1 MKILIQYIKPFK
13 GLVLLAFLLA
23 AINQTFSLFDPMIF
37 GKLIDEFAKNP
48 FLDPAGNERTQAM
61 FLKGVG
67 NMLLLLVGTAMVS
80 RIAKAFQ
87 DYIVNVIIQK
97 FGAALFT
104 DGLKHS
110 MQLPYQAFEDQRSG
124 ETLSILTKAR
134 ADCEKFISYVIN
146 VVFGIVVSVVFVS
159 VYATRLHWSIVP
171 IYIGG
176 ASMIAYVTNLLSK
189 KIKVIQKN
197 IVKETTSLAG
207 TTTESLRNIELVKS
221 LGLTTQEINRLN
233 NNTYKILALEL
244 KKVKNIRSLSFIQ
257 GTMVNA
263 LRQVITFTLMWLIFK
278 EILTVGQLIS
288 LQFYSFFIFGPLQ
301 EIGSIILSYR
311 ETEAS
316 LNNFDALMKK
326 PIDTPPANPI
336 AIGEI
341 EQLAFKQ
348 VGFQHQ
354 TANFKAIDQI
364 SFEAKKGETIAFVGP
379 SGAGKST
386 LVKLLVGLYQPQE
399 GEILMNGVNTAQI
412 DMSEL
417 RNQISFVTQ
426 DTQLFAGTIK
436 ENLAFVAPAATEE
449 DMLLALTKA
458 SCANILDKGG
468 NGLAT
473 VIGEG
478 GLKLSGGE
486 KQRLSI
492 ARALLRHPHLLI
504 FDEATSS
511 LDSLTE
517 ESITDTI
524 RDLSKEREQITI
536 MIAHRLSTI
545 IHATRIYVLEKG
557 TVIESGN
564 HQSLL
569 EEKGLYMPCGDNKLE
584 NVKDTNYLSSLSNL
598 FFKYSITEGS
608 SSPSISLNSNSI
620 AFVLNLISSKETK
633 IDTVKVSKLAA
644 KMNFAIAW

>member
-13 GLVLLAFLLA
+13 GLVLLAFFLA

-87 DYIVNVIIQK
+87 DYTVNVIIQK

-159 VYATRLHWSIVP
+159 IYATRLHWSIVP

-316 LNNFDALMKK
+316 LNNFEALMKK
-326 PIDTPPANPI
+326 PIDTPPVNPI

-341 EQLAFKQ
+341 EHLAFKQ

-386 LVKLLVGLYQPQE
+386 LVKLLVGLYEPQE

-412 DMSEL
+412 DMSAL

-557 TVIESGN
+557 KVIESGN

-569 EEKGLYMPCGDNKLE
+569 EEKGLYYAMWRQQIGERKGN
-584 NVKDTNYLSSLSNL
+584 
-598 FFKYSITEGS
+598 
-608 SSPSISLNSNSI
+608 
-620 AFVLNLISSKETK
+620 
-633 IDTVKVSKLAA
+633 
-644 KMNFAIAW
+644 

>member
-1 MKILIQYIKPFK
+1 MKILFKYIRPYRP
-13 GLVLLAFLLA
+13 LVLLAFVLA

-37 GKLIDEFAKNP
+37 GKLIDGFAKSP
-48 FLDPAGNERTQAM
+48 FKDANGVPRDQAA
-61 FLKGVG
+61 FLTGVG

-87 DYIVNVIIQK
+87 DYVVNVIIQK

-134 ADCEKFISYVIN
+134 ADCEKFISYVVN
-146 VVFGIVVSVVFVS
+146 VLFGIIVSVIFVTI
-159 VYATRLHWSIVP
+159 YATRLHWSIIP

-189 KIKVIQKN
+189 KIKSIQKN
-197 IVKETTSLAG
+197 IVKETTTLAG

-301 EIGSIILSYR
+301 EIGSIIMSYR

-316 LNNFDALMKK
+316 LNNFEALMNK
-326 PIDTPPANPI
+326 PTEQTPSNPTNV
-336 AIGEI
+336 GNI
-341 EQLAFKQ
+341 EQLAFQ
-348 VGFQHQ
+348 NVSFQHQ
-354 TANFKAIDQI
+354 TANFKAIDNI
-364 SFEAKKGETIAFVGP
+364 NFVAKKGETVAFVGP

-386 LVKLLVGLYQPQE
+386 LVKLLVGLYTNQD
-399 GEILMNGVNTAQI
+399 GAILVNGIDTHQI
-412 DMSEL
+412 DMNAL

-436 ENLAFVAPAATEE
+436 ENLAFVAPEATDAE
-449 DMLLALTKA
+449 MLEALTKA
-458 SCANILDKGG
+458 SCSNILDKGG

-511 LDSLTE
+511 LDSITE

-524 RDLSKEREQITI
+524 RELSTEREQITI

-545 IHATRIYVLEKG
+545 IHANRIYVLEKG
-557 TVIESGN
+557 QVIEEGT

-569 EEKGLYMPCGDNKLE
+569 EEKGLYYAMWRQQIGERK
-584 NVKDTNYLSSLSNL
+584 SN
-598 FFKYSITEGS
+598 
-608 SSPSISLNSNSI
+608 
-620 AFVLNLISSKETK
+620 
-633 IDTVKVSKLAA
+633 
-644 KMNFAIAW
+644 

>member
-1 MKILIQYIKPFK
+1 MKILFQYIKPFR
-13 GLVLLAFLLA
+13 GLVFLAFILA
-23 AINQTFSLFDPMIF
+23 GINQTFSLFDPMIF
-37 GKLIDEFAKNP
+37 GKLIDQFAKNP
-48 FLDPAGNERTQAM
+48 FSDTAGLHRTQSD
-61 FLKGVG
+61 FLWGVSH
-67 NMLLLLVGTAMVS
+67 MLLLLVGTAMVS

-87 DYIVNVIIQK
+87 DYTVNVIIQK

-104 DGLKHS
+104 YGLKHS

-134 ADCEKFISYVIN
+134 TDCEKFINYVVN
-146 VVFGIVVSVVFVS
+146 VLFGIIVSVIFVTI
-159 VYATRLHWSIVP
+159 YATRLHWSIIP
-171 IYIGG
+171 IYMGG
-176 ASMIAYVTNLLSK
+176 ATLIGYVTNVLSK
-189 KIKVIQKN
+189 KIKIIQKT

-207 TTTESLRNIELVKS
+207 TTTESLRNIELIKS
-221 LGLTTQEINRLN
+221 LGLTSQEIQRLN

-244 KKVKNIRSLSFIQ
+244 KKVKNVRSLSFIQ
-257 GTMVNA
+257 GTMVNF

-278 EILTVGQLIS
+278 EILSVGQLIS

-316 LNNFDALMKK
+316 LQNFDALMKK
-326 PIDTPPANPI
+326 PIDKTPSHPT
-336 AIGEI
+336 AIGPI
-341 EQLAFKQ
+341 QHLAFKE

-354 TANFKAIDQI
+354 TANFKAIDKI

-399 GEILMNGVNTAQI
+399 GEILVNNVNSNNI
-412 DMSEL
+412 DMSQL

-436 ENLAFVAPAATEE
+436 ENLAFVAPAASEE

-458 SCANILDKGG
+458 SCSNILDKGG
-468 NGLAT
+468 NGLST
-473 VIGEG
+473 LIGEG

-511 LDSLTE
+511 LDSITE

-524 RDLSKEREQITI
+524 KQLSVQRDQITI

-557 TVIESGN
+557 QVIEQGT
-564 HQSLL
+564 HDSLL
-569 EEKGLYMPCGDNKLE
+569 LEKGLYYAMWRQQIGERRLE
-584 NVKDTNYLSSLSNL
+584 GV
-598 FFKYSITEGS
+598 I
-608 SSPSISLNSNSI
+608 
-620 AFVLNLISSKETK
+620 K
-633 IDTVKVSKLAA
+633 I
-644 KMNFAIAW
+644 